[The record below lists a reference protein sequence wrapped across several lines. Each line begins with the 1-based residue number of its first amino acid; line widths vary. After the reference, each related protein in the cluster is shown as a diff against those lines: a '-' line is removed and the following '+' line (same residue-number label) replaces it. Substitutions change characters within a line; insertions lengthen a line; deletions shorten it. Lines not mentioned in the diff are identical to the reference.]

1 MTTLMLTGAPLSI
14 SDVVAVARAGRRV
27 ALAPQAI
34 ERIERA
40 RAMVETIVAE
50 RQICYG
56 VTTGFG
62 ALSKVS
68 IPTERLGELQ
78 HNLVRSHAAG
88 VGAPLAPEI
97 VRAMML
103 LTAAS
108 LARGASG
115 VRLAVVEA
123 LLALLNNDITPH
135 VPARGSVGA
144 SGDLA
149 PLAHIALVLI
159 GEGQASIQK
168 SEASIQHSNDSNV
181 SSIIPAIYSGS
192 RLLAP
197 EFIPAAD
204 ALAHASLHPLRLEAK
219 EGLALLNG
227 THMMAGMG
235 ALLVHDAWR
244 LLYAAEVAAAMS
256 LEGALGTHTAL
267 DPRIHALRP
276 QPGQSACAAR
286 MRALLHGSELPSS
299 HRDDPRVQDP
309 YSLRCIP
316 QVLGAVR
323 DALAFV
329 EQVIANELGAVTD
342 NPLLFAEDNQL
353 LSGGNFHGQP
363 LATAL
368 DVLTIALAQIAGFSE
383 RRAFLL
389 LSAWEPEMHLT
400 PFLTPQPG
408 VQSGLMIVQYTAAA
422 LVAEIRA
429 LAQPASIA
437 SLATSA
443 GMEDWNSMGATGAL
457 QAQQALDLARNVVA
471 IELLCAAQALE
482 QHRPLRSG
490 TGVEAA
496 YDRLRASVPMLT
508 ADRPP
513 APDIAA
519 LARLIEED
527 GFEGL
532 VKESIPVTG

>member
-1 MTTLMLTGAPLSI
+1 MTTPLLLSGEPLTIA
-14 SDVVAVARAGRRV
+14 DVVAVARERRTV
-27 ALAPQAI
+27 ALAPAAA
-34 ERIERA
+34 ERIASA
-40 RAMVETIVAE
+40 RALVEQIVAE
-50 RQICYG
+50 ERVVYG

-62 ALSKVS
+62 GLSKVH
-68 IPTERLGELQ
+68 IPAERLSDLQ

-88 VGAPLAPEI
+88 VGAPLPTDI
-97 VRAMML
+97 VRAMLL

-108 LARGASG
+108 LSRGASG
-115 VRLAVVEA
+115 VRQEVVDA
-123 LLALLNNDITPH
+123 LIGLLNDGV
-135 VPARGSVGA
+135 VPLVPSRGSVGA

-149 PLAHIALVLI
+149 PLAHIAQVLI
-159 GEGQASIQK
+159 GEGQASMQNAEFK
-168 SEASIQHSNDSNV
+168 MQMDDNSSAFSILHSAFRPGAEV
-181 SSIIPAIYSGS
+181 LKEVG
-192 RLLAP
+192 LK
-197 EFIPAAD
+197 
-204 ALAHASLHPLRLEAK
+204 PLRLEAK

-227 THMMAGMG
+227 THMMAAMG
-235 ALLVHDAWR
+235 VLLHHDAMR
-244 LLYAAEVAAAMS
+244 LLHAAEVAAAIS

-276 QPGQSACAAR
+276 QPGQLACAAR
-286 MRALLHGSELPSS
+286 LRALLDGSEIPPS

-309 YSLRCIP
+309 YSLRCTP
-316 QVLGAVR
+316 QVLGAAR
-323 DALAFV
+323 DALGYV
-329 EQVIANELGAVTD
+329 EQVVAAELGAVTD
-342 NPLLFAEDNQL
+342 NPLLFVEDGAV

-368 DVLTIALAQIAGFSE
+368 DLLAIVQAQIAGLSE

-408 VQSGLMIVQYTAAA
+408 VQSGLMIAQYTAAA

-437 SLATSA
+437 SLPTSA
-443 GMEDWNSMGATGAL
+443 GMEDWNSMGATAAL
-457 QAQQALDLARNVVA
+457 QADQALDLARQVVA

-490 TGVEAA
+490 VGVELA
-496 YDRLRASVPMLT
+496 YARIRERVPPLT
-508 ADRPP
+508 ADRSP

-519 LARLIEED
+519 LAELIRGG

-532 VKESIPVTG
+532 VAG

>member
-1 MTTLMLTGAPLSI
+1 MTTLMLTGEPLTI
-14 SDVVAVARAGRRV
+14 ADVVAVARDRRPV
-27 ALAPQAI
+27 ALSSYASD
-34 ERIERA
+34 RIAAA
-40 RAMVETIVAE
+40 RALVERIVAE
-50 RQICYG
+50 QQICYG

-62 ALSKVS
+62 GLSKVQ
-68 IPTERLGELQ
+68 IPPARLSELQ

-88 VGAPLAPEI
+88 VGAPLPPDV
-97 VRAMML
+97 VRAML
-103 LTAAS
+103 LLAAAS

-115 VRLAVVEA
+115 VRRAVVET
-123 LLALLNNDITPH
+123 LIGLLNNDI
-135 VPARGSVGA
+135 VPLVPSRGSVGA

-159 GEGQASIQK
+159 GEGHAFIANRDWRLEIGDYAAQSPI
-168 SEASIQHSNDSNV
+168 SNLQSP
-181 SSIIPAIYSGS
+181 IPGA
-192 RLLAP
+192 
-197 EFIPAAD
+197 E
-204 ALAHASLHPLRLEAK
+204 ALAHAGLEPLRLEAK

-227 THMMAGMG
+227 THMMAAMG
-235 ALLVHDAWR
+235 ALLHHDALR
-244 LLYAAEVAAAMS
+244 LLHAAEVAAAMS
-256 LEGALGTHTAL
+256 LEGALGTHTPL

-276 QPGQSACAAR
+276 QPGQMASAAR
-286 MRALLHGSELPSS
+286 MRALLHGSQIPAS

-309 YSLRCIP
+309 YSLRCAP
-316 QVLGAVR
+316 QILGAAR
-323 DALAFV
+323 DALLYV
-329 EQVIANELGAVTD
+329 EQVVAYELGAVTD
-342 NPLLFAEDNQL
+342 NPLLFADDGAV

-368 DVLTIALAQIAGFSE
+368 DMLAIVLAQIAGLSE

-408 VQSGLMIVQYTAAA
+408 VQSGLMIAQYTAAA

-437 SLATSA
+437 SLPTSA
-443 GMEDWNSMGATGAL
+443 GMEDWNSMGATAAL
-457 QAQQALDLARNVVA
+457 QARQAIELARQVVA

-490 TGVEAA
+490 RGVEAA
-496 YDRLRASVPMLT
+496 YGRLRERVPPLV
-508 ADRPP
+508 ADRSP

-519 LARLIEED
+519 LADLIYGG
-527 GFEGL
+527 GFEHLG
-532 VKESIPVTG
+532 EGS

>member
-1 MTTLMLTGAPLSI
+1 MLTGAPLSI

-34 ERIERA
+34 ERIDRA
-40 RAMVETIVAE
+40 RALVERIVAE
-50 RQICYG
+50 QQICYG

-88 VGAPLAPEI
+88 VGAPLPSDI

-115 VRLAVVEA
+115 VRRAVVEA
-123 LLALLNNDITPH
+123 LLALLNHDITPH

-149 PLAHIALVLI
+149 PLAHIGLVII
-159 GEGQASIQK
+159 GEGQVMGDWRLEIRDSDNLQSLI
-168 SEASIQHSNDSNV
+168 SNLQ
-181 SSIIPAIYSGS
+181 PGG
-192 RLLAP
+192 
-197 EFIPAAD
+197 E
-204 ALAHASLHPLRLEAK
+204 ALAKAGLHPLQLEAK

-235 ALLVHDAWR
+235 ALLVHDAWHVLR
-244 LLYAAEVAAAMS
+244 AAEVAAAMS
-256 LEGALGTHTAL
+256 LEGALGTHIAL

-276 QPGQSACAAR
+276 QPGQSACAAHL
-286 MRALLHGSELPSS
+286 RAMLQGSELPRS

-316 QVLGAVR
+316 QVLGAAR

-342 NPLLFAEDNQL
+342 NPLLFPTDEAV

-368 DVLTIALAQIAGFSE
+368 DVLTIALAQVAGFSE

-429 LAQPASIA
+429 LAQPASVA
-437 SLATSA
+437 SLPTSA

-457 QAQQALDLARNVVA
+457 QAQQAVDLARNVVA

-490 TGVEAA
+490 AGVEAA
-496 YDRLRASVPMLT
+496 YDRLRARVPALT

-519 LARLIEED
+519 LARLIED
-527 GFEGL
+527 GGFEGL
-532 VKESIPVTG
+532 GGDFVI

>member
-1 MTTLMLTGAPLSI
+1 MTTLLLTGEPLSI
-14 SDVVAVARAGRRV
+14 SDVVVVARAGRRV
-27 ALAPQAI
+27 ALAPEAI

-50 RQICYG
+50 QQVCYG

-62 ALSKVS
+62 ALSKIP

-88 VGAPLAPEI
+88 VGAPLPADA

-115 VRLAVVEA
+115 VRRAVVEQ
-123 LLALLNNDITPH
+123 LLVLLNHDITPH
-135 VPARGSVGA
+135 VPSRGSVGA

-159 GEGQASIQK
+159 GEGYASTELTKDQRRTTNDFETAPFALGPASFVPG
-168 SEASIQHSNDSNV
+168 SEAL
-181 SSIIPAIYSGS
+181 ARSG
-192 RLLAP
+192 
-197 EFIPAAD
+197 
-204 ALAHASLHPLRLEAK
+204 LHPLQLEAK

-227 THMMAGMG
+227 THLMAGLG
-235 ALLVHDAWR
+235 ALLLHDCWR
-244 LLYAAEVAAAMS
+244 LVRAAEVAAAMS
-256 LEGALGTHTAL
+256 LEGALGTHAAL
-267 DPRIHALRP
+267 DARIHALRP
-276 QPGQSACAAR
+276 QPGQAACAAR
-286 MRALLHGSELPSS
+286 LRSLLRGSTIPQS

-329 EQVIANELGAVTD
+329 EQTIAQELGAVTD
-342 NPLLFAEDNQL
+342 NPLLFADDQTL

-368 DVLTIALAQIAGFSE
+368 DLLAIALAQIAGFSE
-383 RRAFLL
+383 RRSFLL

-437 SLATSA
+437 SLPTSA

-457 QAQQALDLARNVVA
+457 QAQQALDLARDVVA

-482 QHRPLRSG
+482 QHHPLRSG
-490 TGVEAA
+490 AGVEAA
-496 YDRLRASVPMLT
+496 YERLRARVPALS

-513 APDIAA
+513 APDINA
-519 LARLIEED
+519 LARMIEAGELEELIED
-527 GFEGL
+527 
-532 VKESIPVTG
+532 PAT

>member
-1 MTTLMLTGAPLSI
+1 MTTLQLTGEPLTI
-14 SDVVAVARAGRRV
+14 ADVVAVARDRREV
-27 ALAPQAI
+27 ALASHAVQ
-34 ERIERA
+34 RIERA
-40 RAMVETIVAE
+40 RALVERIVAE
-50 RQICYG
+50 ERVCYG

-62 ALSKVS
+62 ALSKVH

-88 VGAPLAPEI
+88 VGDLLQPDA

-115 VRLAVVEA
+115 VRRDVVDA
-123 LLALLNNDITPH
+123 LLALLNRGV
-135 VPARGSVGA
+135 VPLVPSRGSVGA

-159 GEGQASIQK
+159 GEGQAFLSTTDDRQPTTG
-168 SEASIQHSNDSNV
+168 EAQWSAVGGRWSAV
-181 SSIIPAIYSGS
+181 GGS
-192 RLLAP
+192 A
-197 EFIPAAD
+197 
-204 ALAHASLHPLRLEAK
+204 ALARVGLQPLQLEAK

-227 THMMAGMG
+227 THLMAGMG
-235 ALLVHDAWR
+235 ALLLHDAWR
-244 LLYAAEVAAAMS
+244 LLHAAEVAAAMS
-256 LEGALGTHTAL
+256 LEGALGTHAAL

-276 QPGQSACAAR
+276 QPGQVACAAR
-286 MRALLHGSELPSS
+286 LRALLHRSAIPQS

-309 YSLRCIP
+309 YSLRCVP
-316 QVLGAVR
+316 QVLGAAR
-323 DALAFV
+323 DALLFA
-329 EQVIANELGAVTD
+329 EQAIANELGAVTD
-342 NPLLFAEDNQL
+342 NPLLFAERDEVI
-353 LSGGNFHGQP
+353 SGGNFHGQP

-368 DVLTIALAQIAGFSE
+368 DLLKIVLGQIAGFSE
-383 RRAFLL
+383 RRSFLL
-389 LSAWEPEMHLT
+389 LSAWEPEMRLT

-408 VQSGLMIVQYTAAA
+408 VQSGLMIAQYTAAA

-437 SLATSA
+437 SIPTSA

-457 QAQQALDLARNVVA
+457 QAWQALALARDVVA

-482 QHRPLRSG
+482 LHRPLRSG
-490 TGVEAA
+490 RGVEAA
-496 YDRLRASVPMLT
+496 YDRLRARVPALT

-513 APDIAA
+513 SPDIAA
-519 LARLIEED
+519 LAEMIAQ
-527 GFEGL
+527 GSFE
-532 VKESIPVTG
+532 V

>member
-1 MTTLMLTGAPLSI
+1 MTTLLLTGEPLTI
-14 SDVVAVARAGRRV
+14 EDVVAVARAGRQI
-27 ALAPQAI
+27 ALAAQARERIAAARAAI
-34 ERIERA
+34 EG
-40 RAMVETIVAE
+40 IVAAE
-50 RQICYG
+50 QVVYG

-62 ALSKVS
+62 ALSKVH
-68 IPTERLGELQ
+68 IPAGHLSELQ

-88 VGAPLAPEI
+88 VGAPLPADV
-97 VRAMML
+97 VRSML
-103 LTAAS
+103 LLAAAS

-115 VRLAVVEA
+115 VRPAVVEA
-123 LLALLNNDITPH
+123 LIALLNHNV
-135 VPARGSVGA
+135 VPLVPSRGSVGA

-159 GEGQASIQK
+159 GEGQA
-168 SEASIQHSNDSNV
+168 V
-181 SSIIPAIYSGS
+181 VPSGVDRQS
-192 RLLAP
+192 AFNTDRWSAVDGA
-197 EFIPAAD
+197 E
-204 ALAHASLHPLRLEAK
+204 ALAWAGLEPLRLEAK

-227 THMMAGMG
+227 THLMAGMG
-235 ALLVHDAWR
+235 ALLVHDSWR
-244 LLYAAEVAAAMS
+244 LLRAAEVAAAMS
-256 LEGALGTHTAL
+256 LEGALGTHVAL

-276 QPGQSACAAR
+276 QPGQIACAAR
-286 MRALLHGSELPSS
+286 LRALLRGSQLPQS

-323 DALAFV
+323 DALAYV
-329 EQVIANELGAVTD
+329 EQVVSAELGAVTD
-342 NPLLFAEDNQL
+342 NPLLVFEDGADASAGTYSVL
-353 LSGGNFHGQP
+353 AGGNFHGQP

-368 DVLTIALAQIAGFSE
+368 DLLAIVLAQIAGFAE

-408 VQSGLMIVQYTAAA
+408 VQSGLMVAQYTAAA
-422 LVAEIRA
+422 LVAEVRA

-437 SLATSA
+437 SLPTSA
-443 GMEDWNSMGATGAL
+443 GMEDWNSMGATAAL
-457 QAQQALDLARNVVA
+457 QAWQALELARQVVA

-490 TGVEAA
+490 HGVEAA
-496 YDRLRASVPMLT
+496 YAWIRERVPALV

-513 APDIAA
+513 GPDIAA
-519 LARLIEED
+519 LAQLIAE
-527 GFEGL
+527 GRFEGL
-532 VKESIPVTG
+532 EDDGWP

>member
-1 MTTLMLTGAPLSI
+1 MTTLLLTGEPLTI
-14 SDVVAVARAGRRV
+14 ADIVAVAREGRRV
-27 ALAPQAI
+27 MLGIHAV
-34 ERIERA
+34 ERIAASRALVER
-40 RAMVETIVAE
+40 IVADE
-50 RQICYG
+50 RVVYG

-62 ALSKVS
+62 ALSKVHV
-68 IPTERLGELQ
+68 PTERLSELQ

-88 VGAPLAPEI
+88 VGAPLPPEV

-103 LTAAS
+103 LAAAS
-108 LARGASG
+108 LSRGASG
-115 VRLAVVEA
+115 VRRAVVDA
-123 LLALLNNDITPH
+123 LLGLLNHDI
-135 VPARGSVGA
+135 VPMVPSRGSVGA

-159 GEGQASIQK
+159 GEGQ
-168 SEASIQHSNDSNV
+168 V
-181 SSIIPAIYSGS
+181 
-192 RLLAP
+192 
-197 EFIPAAD
+197 FIPTTDDRRPTTDQATSSFAVSGGTMYTALSSFVSGAE
-204 ALAHASLHPLRLEAK
+204 ALAQAGLEPLCLEAK

-227 THMMAGMG
+227 THMMAAMG
-235 ALLVHDAWR
+235 ALLQHDATR
-244 LLYAAEVAAAMS
+244 LLHAAEAAAVMS

-267 DPRIHALRP
+267 DGRIHALRP
-276 QPGQSACAAR
+276 QPGQLACAAR
-286 MRALLHGSELPSS
+286 LRALLHGSQIPQS

-316 QVLGAVR
+316 QVLGAAR
-323 DALAFV
+323 DALVYV
-329 EQVIANELGAVTD
+329 EQIVANELGAVTD
-342 NPLLFAEDNQL
+342 NPLLFAEDGAV

-368 DVLTIALAQIAGFSE
+368 DLLAIVLAQIAGFSE

-408 VQSGLMIVQYTAAA
+408 VQSGLMIAQYTAAA

-437 SLATSA
+437 SLPTSA
-443 GMEDWNSMGATGAL
+443 GMEDWNSMGATAAL
-457 QAQQALDLARNVVA
+457 QAQQALDLARQVIA

-490 TGVEAA
+490 RGVEAA
-496 YDRLRASVPMLT
+496 YDLVRARVAALT
-508 ADRPP
+508 ADRSP

-519 LARLIEED
+519 LAELIGEAAFERLMNE
-527 GFEGL
+527 
-532 VKESIPVTG
+532 

>member
-1 MTTLMLTGAPLSI
+1 MTTLLLTGEPLSI

-27 ALAPQAI
+27 ALAPEAI

-40 RAMVETIVAE
+40 RALVETIVAE
-50 RQICYG
+50 RQVCYG

-62 ALSKVS
+62 ALSK
-68 IPTERLGELQ
+68 IPIPAERLGELQ

-88 VGAPLAPEI
+88 VGPALPADA

-115 VRLAVVEA
+115 VRRAVVEG
-123 LLALLNNDITPH
+123 LLALLNHDVTPH
-135 VPARGSVGA
+135 VPSRGSVGA

-159 GEGQASIQK
+159 GEGQARIENEELRIEK
-168 SEASIQHSNDSNV
+168 LASNDDHFQF
-181 SSIIPAIYSGS
+181 SILNSQ
-192 RLLAP
+192 
-197 EFIPAAD
+197 FIPGVE
-204 ALAHASLHPLRLEAK
+204 ALVSVGLHPLQLEAK

-227 THMMAGMG
+227 THLMAGLG
-235 ALLVHDAWR
+235 ALLLHDAWR
-244 LLYAAEVAAAMS
+244 LLRAAEVAAAMS
-256 LEGALGTHTAL
+256 LEGALGTHAAL
-267 DPRIHALRP
+267 DARIHALRP
-276 QPGQSACAAR
+276 QPGQAACAAR
-286 MRALLHGSELPSS
+286 LRSLLRGSTIPQS

-316 QVLGAVR
+316 QVLGAAR

-329 EQVIANELGAVTD
+329 EQTIANELGAVTD
-342 NPLLFAEDNQL
+342 NPLLFADDQAL

-368 DVLTIALAQIAGFSE
+368 DLLAIAIAQIAGFSE
-383 RRAFLL
+383 RRSFLL

-437 SLATSA
+437 SLPTSA

-457 QAQQALDLARNVVA
+457 QAQQALGLARDVVA

-482 QHRPLRSG
+482 HHHPLRSG
-490 TGVEAA
+490 AGVEAA
-496 YDRLRASVPMLT
+496 YERLRARVPALT

-519 LARLIEED
+519 IAEMIA
-527 GFEGL
+527 GGAFE
-532 VKESIPVTG
+532 SH

>member
-1 MTTLMLTGAPLSI
+1 MTPILLLTGEPLTI
-14 SDVVAVARAGRRV
+14 ADVVAVARGDRQV
-27 ALAPQAI
+27 ALAPHAV
-34 ERIERA
+34 ERIDRSRA
-40 RAMVETIVAE
+40 LVDRIVAE
-50 RQICYG
+50 KQVCYG

-62 ALSKVS
+62 ALSKVN

-78 HNLVRSHAAG
+78 HNLVRSHAAS
-88 VGAPLAPEI
+88 VGAPLPPDI
-97 VRAMML
+97 VRAMLL

-115 VRLAVVEA
+115 VRLPVVEG
-123 LLALLNNDITPH
+123 LLALLNHGITPL
-135 VPARGSVGA
+135 VPSRGSVGA

-149 PLAHIALVLI
+149 PLAHAALVLI
-159 GEGQASIQK
+159 GEGQAITPRTKNQEPRTE
-168 SEASIQHSNDSNV
+168 EATLEETV
-181 SSIIPAIYSGS
+181 LGS
-192 RLLAP
+192 RFSVLAGA
-197 EFIPAAD
+197 E
-204 ALAHASLHPLRLEAK
+204 ALAQAGLQPLQLEAK

-227 THMMAGMG
+227 THLMAGMG
-235 ALLVHDAWR
+235 ALLLHDAWV
-244 LLYAAEVAAAMS
+244 LLHAAEVAAAMS
-256 LEGALGTHTAL
+256 LEGALGTHAAL

-286 MRALLHGSELPSS
+286 LRALLHGSSLPPS

-309 YSLRCIP
+309 YSLRCVP
-316 QVLGAVR
+316 QVLGAAR
-323 DALAFV
+323 DSLAHV

-342 NPLLFAEDNQL
+342 NPLLFVEAGEIV
-353 LSGGNFHGQP
+353 SGGNFHGQP

-368 DVLTIALAQIAGFSE
+368 DLLAIVVAQIAGFSE
-383 RRAFLL
+383 RRTFLL

-408 VQSGLMIVQYTAAA
+408 LQSGLMIAQYTAAA

-429 LAQPASIA
+429 LAQPASIG
-437 SLATSA
+437 SLPTSA

-457 QAQQALDLARNVVA
+457 QAQQALELARDVIA

-490 TGVEAA
+490 RGVEAA
-496 YDRLRASVPMLT
+496 YDRLRDRVPALT

-519 LARLIEED
+519 LAEMIAKGAFDRLVDVI
-527 GFEGL
+527 
-532 VKESIPVTG
+532 

>member
-1 MTTLMLTGAPLSI
+1 MTTLQLTGEPLAI

-27 ALAPQAI
+27 ALAPRAI

-50 RQICYG
+50 RQVCYG

-68 IPTERLGELQ
+68 IPVERLGELQ

-88 VGAPLAPEI
+88 VGAPLPADV
-97 VRAMML
+97 VRAMLL

-115 VRLAVVEA
+115 VRRAVVEA

-159 GEGQASIQK
+159 GEGQARIENEKLKIENGLDPEYSQFSILNSQ
-168 SEASIQHSNDSNV
+168 
-181 SSIIPAIYSGS
+181 
-192 RLLAP
+192 
-197 EFIPAAD
+197 FIPGAS
-204 ALAHASLHPLRLEAK
+204 ALAHAGLAPLQLEAK

-227 THMMAGMG
+227 THLMAGMG
-235 ALLVHDAWR
+235 ALLLHDAWR
-244 LLYAAEVAAAMS
+244 LLQAAEVAAATS
-256 LEGALGTHTAL
+256 LEGALGTHAML
-267 DPRIHALRP
+267 DARIHALRP
-276 QPGQSACAAR
+276 QPGQAACAAR
-286 MRALLHGSELPSS
+286 MRALLRGSSIPQS

-316 QVLGAVR
+316 QVLGAAR
-323 DALAFV
+323 DALAFA
-329 EQVIANELGAVTD
+329 EQAIANELGAVTD
-342 NPLLFAEDNQL
+342 NPLLFPEDDLL

-368 DVLTIALAQIAGFSE
+368 DLLAIALAQIAGFSE

-437 SLATSA
+437 SLPTSA

-457 QAQQALDLARNVVA
+457 QAWQALELARSVVA

-490 TGVEAA
+490 AGVEAA
-496 YDRLRASVPMLT
+496 YDRLRARVPALT

-519 LARLIEED
+519 LAAMIAE
-527 GFEGL
+527 GAFENLG
-532 VKESIPVTG
+532 SD